1 MSDLS
6 EILAALRRNGVG
18 AVLIA
23 AQIALTV
30 MIVCNSLSII
40 QQRLDR
46 AKRPSGLDEANL
58 FTIDNRWVGP
68 PSERSARLQSDLT
81 ALRAL
86 PGVIDVTAT
95 YNVPLRAGG
104 ENGWVTMKPDQQPV
118 TAWNGTY
125 YVDDHALNTFGAR
138 LDTGRWFTAADLGF
152 VPTPE
157 QKFPGVAVVT
167 RSLANALYPSGNAL
181 GKSFY
186 YANFP
191 MRIIGIVDRFEASL
205 MPLGFG
211 EAFFEN
217 SLFVPQFPVLGGAD
231 MTYVVR
237 ARPGE
242 RDAVMSSATKTLLAV
257 NRARVIKKVQ
267 TFSDIRSE
275 AYRGARGLS
284 LMLGTVSVLLVIVT
298 ALGIVGLTSYWVGQR
313 KRQIGVRRALGACR
327 TDILRYFHTENLVI
341 AGCGAVAGVLMAL
354 ILNAHVISGLQVAPM
369 SPAFA
374 AAGAMILFA
383 LSQAAVFWPAWRAAS
398 LPPAIAARGA

>member
-6 EILAALRRNGVG
+6 DILAALRRNGLG
-18 AVLIA
+18 AVLIG

-40 QQRLDR
+40 QQRLER
-46 AKRPSGLDEANL
+46 TKRPSGIDEANIFIL
-58 FTIDNRWVGP
+58 DNRSVGP
-68 PSERSARLQSDLT
+68 ASERASRVQADLT
-81 ALRAL
+81 ALRSL
-86 PGVIDVTAT
+86 PGVIDATAT
-95 YNVPLRAGG
+95 YNIPLRGGG
-104 ENGWVTMKPDQQPV
+104 ENGWVTRVPDQQPV

-138 LDTGRWFTAADLGF
+138 LDSGRWFTAADLSF
-152 VPTPE
+152 VQTPA
-157 QKFPGVAVVT
+157 QKFPGVAIVT
-167 RSLANALYPSGNAL
+167 RALANALFPAGDAL

-186 YANFP
+186 YANIP
-191 MRIIGIVDRFEASL
+191 MRVIGVVDRLEGSF

-217 SLFVPQFPVLGGAD
+217 ALFIPQFMQFAD
-231 MTYVVR
+231 DQTYVVR
-237 ARPGE
+237 TRPRE
-242 RDAVMSSATKTLLAV
+242 RDAVMSIAAKTLLNV
-257 NRARVIKKVQ
+257 NRARIIKSVQ

-284 LMLGTVSVLLVIVT
+284 VMLGTVSALLVIVT

-327 TDILRYFHTENLVI
+327 TDILRYFHMENLLI

-354 ILNAHVISGLQVAPM
+354 ILNAHVTSGLQVAPM
-369 SPAFA
+369 SPTFA
-374 AAGAMILFA
+374 VVGAVILFA